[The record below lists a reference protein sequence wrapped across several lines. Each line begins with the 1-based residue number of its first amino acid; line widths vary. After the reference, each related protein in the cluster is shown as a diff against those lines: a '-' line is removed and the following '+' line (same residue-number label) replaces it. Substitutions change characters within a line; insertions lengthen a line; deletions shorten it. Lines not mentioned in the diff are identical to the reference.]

1 MAGDE
6 IADPVGVE
14 FRTLFE
20 QQNFGM
26 SVVEALRA
34 FAVRV
39 PLVDARFFVTAVLTQ
54 REAGGNLADVL
65 DKLAAV
71 IRDRFQVKRQVR
83 TISAH
88 GRITGFVL
96 GFLPP
101 ALALI
106 LVLIAPEHMRLLI
119 SDPIGVQMLI
129 GAVVLQIVGVLIIK
143 RIVNVEY

>member
-1 MAGDE
+1 
-6 IADPVGVE
+6 
-14 FRTLFE
+14 
-20 QQNFGM
+20 
-26 SVVEALRA
+26 
-34 FAVRV
+34 
-39 PLVDARFFVTAVLTQ
+39 
-54 REAGGNLADVL
+54 
-65 DKLAAV
+65 V

-101 ALALI
+101 VVGLI

-119 SDPIGVQMLI
+119 SDSIGVQMLI
-129 GAVVLQIVGVLIIK
+129 GAVVLQIVGILIIK